1 MSDVQRPVR
10 PEAVFAEVHD
20 EIPRGGPGD
29 FESTRKAFR
38 MLAAL
43 PEQPR
48 ILDVGCGPG
57 VQTLDLA
64 RLTDGAITAVDNHEH
79 FLGRLR
85 GTLAQSGL
93 ADRVTVLE
101 QDMFRLRFEPQ
112 SFDAIWAEG
121 SIYIIGFEA
130 GLRSWRP
137 LLRRPGYLAATEITW
152 LRPDPPEELVAFW
165 AKEYPAM
172 QDVEANLT
180 TIRRAGYVPLGHFT
194 LPESA
199 WWEPYYGPIERKLP
213 ALRAK
218 YREHPRALTVLQ
230 LEQTEIDLYR
240 RYSAYY
246 GYVFYAM
253 QVRDGMP
260 TAPA

>member
-1 MSDVQRPVR
+1 MSDEQFPVQ
-10 PEAVFAEVHD
+10 PEVVFAEVHD
-20 EIPRGGPGD
+20 DIPRGGPGN

-38 MLAAL
+38 ILAEL
-43 PEQPR
+43 PERPN

-64 RLTDGAITAVDNHEH
+64 RLTDGSITAVDNHKH

-85 GTLAQSGL
+85 ETVARRGL
-93 ADRVTVLE
+93 TDRVTVLDR
-101 QDMFRLRFEPQ
+101 DMFHLRLKPQ

-152 LRPDPPEELVAFW
+152 LRPDRPVELEAFW
-165 AKEYPAM
+165 ANEYPAM
-172 QDVEANLT
+172 QDVEANLAA
-180 TIRRAGYVPLGHFT
+180 IRRSGFVPSGHFT
-194 LPESA
+194 LPGSA
-199 WWEPYYGPIERKLP
+199 WWEPYYGPIERRLP

-218 YREHPRALTVLQ
+218 YRDHPQALAVLQ
-230 LEQTEIDLYR
+230 SEQTEIDLYR

-246 GYVFYAM
+246 GYVFYVM
-253 QVRDGMP
+253 RVGG
-260 TAPA
+260 